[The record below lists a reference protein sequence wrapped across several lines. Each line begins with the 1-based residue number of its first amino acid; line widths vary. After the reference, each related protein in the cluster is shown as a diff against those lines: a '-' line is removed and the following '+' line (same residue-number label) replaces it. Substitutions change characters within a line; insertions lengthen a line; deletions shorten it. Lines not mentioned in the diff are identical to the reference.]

1 MIDRSEPGYVTIIHR
16 TRIKSPITEEGILV
30 PMRNWDSLARR
41 VETLQMPFRLHVITY
56 SVAFTIAFIATF
68 ALIPMAYYQLPGWA
82 LTVVLIFCVSGIG
95 VGFGLALS
103 QGRIVSWQQSQ
114 MRLLAADMER
124 IRREG
129 EFTQPDGRSLGE

>member
-56 SVAFTIAFIATF
+56 SVAFAIAFIAAF

-103 QGRIVSWQQSQ
+103 QGRIAGWQQSQ

>member
-56 SVAFTIAFIATF
+56 SVAFTIAFIAAF

-82 LTVVLIFCVSGIG
+82 LTVVLIFACLELAL
-95 VGFGLALS
+95 GLAWRFRK
-103 QGRIVSWQQSQ
+103 GV
-114 MRLLAADMER
+114 
-124 IRREG
+124 
-129 EFTQPDGRSLGE
+129 

>member
-41 VETLQMPFRLHVITY
+41 VETLQTPFRLHAITY
-56 SVAFTIAFIATF
+56 SVAFTIAFIAAF

-103 QGRIVSWQQSQ
+103 QGRIAGWQQSQ
-114 MRLLAADMER
+114 MRLLTADMER